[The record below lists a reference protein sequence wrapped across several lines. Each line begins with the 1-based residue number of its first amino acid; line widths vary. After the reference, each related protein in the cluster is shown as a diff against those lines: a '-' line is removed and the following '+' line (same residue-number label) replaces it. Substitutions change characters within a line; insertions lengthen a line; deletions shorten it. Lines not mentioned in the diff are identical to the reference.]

1 MINLSPEVLKSP
13 LWVVP
18 ADKEDSWFCYFD
30 WLSQFEL
37 TQKKHIQWSQ
47 EKGYSLFIDARG
59 LLAHHLLV
67 VHFDKVKPS
76 LWTEVWKSLGEPQ
89 TTFFASRQNLDAYVQ
104 PSGPFLK
111 VTDIE

>member
-1 MINLSPEVLKSP
+1 MINLAPDVLKSP

-18 ADKEDSWFCYFD
+18 ADKEDLWFSYFD

-47 EKGYSLFIDARG
+47 EKGYSLFIDPRG

-67 VHFDKVKPS
+67 VHFDKLNPS
-76 LWTEVWKSLGEPQ
+76 HFSEVWKSLGEPSA
-89 TTFFASRQNLDAYVQ
+89 TFFSSRQNLDEYMQ
-104 PSGPFLK
+104 LSGNFLR